1 MSIRYVLLLEGIW
14 ITHLSIWQACSSMK
28 ACYELGNHIFNRAA
42 CQKSAQTSNS
52 KEMRS
57 FWSTAKIS
65 TFPLLV
71 LDACCTS
78 TLHDLLQVVRGR
90 CSLSEKEIK
99 IKKGGERKR
108 ETKKSGSI
116 LMSHD
121 LLLKI
126 YLIGAQFN
134 LSKKTWTPCLD
145 IAEM

>member
-1 MSIRYVLLLEGIW
+1 
-14 ITHLSIWQACSSMK
+14 MK

-99 IKKGGERKR
+99 IKPVDVIKRKKRRRGE
-108 ETKKSGSI
+108 ENGNKKSGST

-121 LLLKI
+121 LLLRI

-134 LSKKTWTPCLD
+134 LSKKTWVPCLD
-145 IAEM
+145 IAETQSLIPLEEFKRLT